1 MKRLVRVARAY
12 QHANQGDFY
21 LEEGKVDSALIE
33 YDLATEYYPE
43 NPELP
48 FWTAVSLASVN
59 RIEEALPIFEE
70 VFSRAPDLRELVPRL
85 VPAGLLPDDDEV
97 IGKIQ
102 KQ

>member
-12 QHANQGDFY
+12 QHANQGDLY

-33 YDLATEYYPE
+33 YDLAAEYYPE

-59 RIEEALPIFEE
+59 RVEEALANF
-70 VFSRAPDLRELVPRL
+70 
-85 VPAGLLPDDDEV
+85 
-97 IGKIQ
+97 
-102 KQ
+102 